1 MGMKY
6 SLYPTHSLVFV
17 LLLLLLTFAKDT
29 ASISSA
35 LFFFFSCTKEITTT
49 ISFPVEIDNGKLLFQ
64 QAASYI

>member
-35 LFFFFSCTKEITTT
+35 LFFFSCTKEITTT